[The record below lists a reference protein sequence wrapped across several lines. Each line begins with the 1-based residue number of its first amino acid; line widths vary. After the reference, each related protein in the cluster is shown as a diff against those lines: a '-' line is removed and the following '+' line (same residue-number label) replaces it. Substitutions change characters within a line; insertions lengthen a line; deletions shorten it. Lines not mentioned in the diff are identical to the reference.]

1 MTDKPPQLDSLFQAA
16 LEIESEEQRA
26 AFLES
31 ACGTDS
37 ELRHQVQQLLR
48 SHQQVGSFLEQ
59 PPAEYLATILSDAF
73 TPDQAG
79 ALKAGL
85 AATFAE
91 DKAVVIGYVGH
102 SVLKSFVQT
111 MNLPRVALRDGAQ
124 GNEPIVRPKSLEMPD
139 GKSDSRYQLHG
150 EIARGGMGAIL
161 KGRDTDLGRDLA
173 IKVLLDQ
180 HKNKPEVVQ
189 RFIEEAQIG
198 GQLQHPGIVPVYELG
213 QFGDQRPFFS
223 MKLVKGE
230 TLGKLLADRAEPVT
244 DRGKFLGIFEQICQT
259 MAYTHSRGVIHRDLK
274 PANIMVGAFGEVQV
288 MDWGLAKV
296 LPAGGVAD
304 EKKARDQQQSQSIIQ
319 TLRSKVGSD
328 SPGTFGTV
336 GSQTQMGSVM
346 GTPAYMPP
354 EQALGEI
361 DNLDERADVFGLGAI
376 LCEIL
381 TGKPP
386 YVGDDGTQVF
396 RLASRGKLGECF
408 RRLDACGADGELIA
422 LTKHCLELEPTDR
435 PRHAG
440 VLAERVAGYL
450 ESVET
455 RLRETELERAT
466 AAARAEA
473 EGKRA
478 EAESKR
484 AEAEG
489 KRAESE
495 RRRLEQQQRSASK
508 LRMMNA
514 GLVVVLAIA
523 VGTSIV
529 AGQFW
534 RAATVA
540 RHNAEQNADLASQ
553 NAKLAEKNELSAKQN
568 ESTAIAEAS
577 RANEQTRLAKVNL
590 SKAEEARAEANR
602 NQTLLK
608 VERDQS
614 RQRLYFAEMT
624 LAGIAAE
631 TPAGLGRVGELLAH
645 WGADADRPDLRG
657 WEWYYLDSQSRNAT
671 QTLRGHVGRVGAVAY
686 APDGQ
691 RLATGGDDNT
701 IRIWEAATG
710 REIACLNGHTGSV
723 NGVAWSPDGI
733 RLASA
738 STDGCAWIWD
748 VTSGKVL
755 RQLCGP
761 GKRVTA
767 IAWRPDGAR
776 VATTGYDSR
785 VHVWDADSDRK
796 VIGPQ
801 VGGSWAMAVAWSP
814 DGKQLAVGS
823 WGPNVKIIDAES
835 GAEVASLPAMDVL
848 GVSWSPASDQLAT
861 ASWDRK
867 VRVWDPKTAKV
878 KAVFTG
884 DGDFHAVCWSP
895 DGKQIA
901 AGGGNRAVQIWDVA
915 TGQARTVLRGN
926 RSDIRAIAWRP
937 DGTSVAAT
945 SEEGVT
951 RVWDVRAGSAP
962 AVVPEW
968 AQNKFSPDGTQTAVV
983 GQDHVV
989 RISNTATGE
998 LLQSLDVIQGAP
1010 LQTRW
1015 SPDGTRIACS
1025 GFGWALA
1032 VWDARTGARVLL
1044 TEVTKSG
1051 RHFALAWSPSGDRIV
1066 TGNDLGLVCVWDPAS
1081 GRKLSESTART
1092 EVWDVAW
1099 SPDGRQIVSSGWDG
1113 LATVWDAA
1121 SGAKVVTLRGHSG
1134 RVRSVGWSPDGKR
1147 IATGSSDRTVKL
1159 WDPVTG
1165 QETVTLRGHTNDV
1178 WLIRWYPDGCRLV
1191 TEGGNVLTWDA
1202 TPAFLGERA
1211 ATTLP
1216 GLADRIVR
1224 NPADTAARRLR
1235 AEVLARKGDW
1245 DAAASDFAELARQP
1259 GSAVAIYPAGWWA
1272 LASPEDRPPAFP
1284 DAAPAHWFAPADDP
1298 NGFVSLPQN
1307 GMTAVCR
1314 IFAPES
1320 KTLALDINSDPL
1332 GRLWLNEQA
1341 INPAEHSPI
1350 VVELRKGWNTLAV
1363 RGGPSERFVRW
1374 RDLNKP
1380 ADAARPD

>member
-1 MTDKPPQLDSLFQAA
+1 MTDKPPQLDSLFLAA
-16 LEIESEEQRA
+16 LEIESVEQRA

-31 ACGTDS
+31 ACGADP

-48 SHQQVGSFLEQ
+48 SHELAGSFLEQ
-59 PPAEYLATILSDAF
+59 PPAEYLATILSEAF

-79 ALKAGL
+79 ALEAGL

-91 DKAVVIGYVGH
+91 DKAVVIGHVGH
-102 SVLKSFVQT
+102 SVLKSFGQT
-111 MNLPRVALRDGAQ
+111 MHLPRVALRDAVEQ
-124 GNEPIVRPKSLEMPD
+124 GNEPIVRPKSQEMPD

-213 QFGDQRPFFS
+213 QFADQRPFFS

-230 TLGKLLADRAEPVT
+230 TLGKLLADRAEPVA

-304 EKKARDQQQSQSIIQ
+304 EKKARDQQQGQSIIQ

-386 YVGDDGTQVF
+386 YIGDDGTQVF

-455 RLRETELERAT
+455 KLRETELERAT
-466 AAARAEA
+466 AAA
-473 EGKRA
+473 
-478 EAESKR
+478 R

-508 LRMMNA
+508 LRTMNA

-540 RHNAEQNADLASQ
+540 RHNAEQSAELASQ
-553 NAKLAEKNELSAKQN
+553 NAKLAEENEVSAKQN
-568 ESTAIAEAS
+568 EATAVTEAS

-631 TPAGLGRVGELLAH
+631 APAGLGRVGELLAH
-645 WGADADRPDLRG
+645 WGPDAHRSDAHRSDAHRPDAHRPDLRG

-691 RLATGGDDNT
+691 RLATGGEDNT

-710 REIACLNGHTGSV
+710 REIACLKGHTGSV
-723 NGVAWSPDGI
+723 NGVAWSPDGV
-733 RLASA
+733 RLATA
-738 STDGCAWIWD
+738 STDGSARIWD
-748 VTSGKVL
+748 VT
-755 RQLCGP
+755 
-761 GKRVTA
+761 
-767 IAWRPDGAR
+767 
-776 VATTGYDSR
+776 
-785 VHVWDADSDRK
+785 
-796 VIGPQ
+796 
-801 VGGSWAMAVAWSP
+801 
-814 DGKQLAVGS
+814 
-823 WGPNVKIIDAES
+823 
-835 GAEVASLPAMDVL
+835 
-848 GVSWSPASDQLAT
+848 
-861 ASWDRK
+861 
-867 VRVWDPKTAKV
+867 
-878 KAVFTG
+878 
-884 DGDFHAVCWSP
+884 
-895 DGKQIA
+895 
-901 AGGGNRAVQIWDVA
+901 
-915 TGQARTVLRGN
+915 
-926 RSDIRAIAWRP
+926 
-937 DGTSVAAT
+937 
-945 SEEGVT
+945 
-951 RVWDVRAGSAP
+951 
-962 AVVPEW
+962 
-968 AQNKFSPDGTQTAVV
+968 
-983 GQDHVV
+983 
-989 RISNTATGE
+989 
-998 LLQSLDVIQGAP
+998 
-1010 LQTRW
+1010 
-1015 SPDGTRIACS
+1015 
-1025 GFGWALA
+1025 
-1032 VWDARTGARVLL
+1032 
-1044 TEVTKSG
+1044 
-1051 RHFALAWSPSGDRIV
+1051 
-1066 TGNDLGLVCVWDPAS
+1066 
-1081 GRKLSESTART
+1081 
-1092 EVWDVAW
+1092 
-1099 SPDGRQIVSSGWDG
+1099 
-1113 LATVWDAA
+1113 
-1121 SGAKVVTLRGHSG
+1121 
-1134 RVRSVGWSPDGKR
+1134 
-1147 IATGSSDRTVKL
+1147 
-1159 WDPVTG
+1159 
-1165 QETVTLRGHTNDV
+1165 
-1178 WLIRWYPDGCRLV
+1178 
-1191 TEGGNVLTWDA
+1191 
-1202 TPAFLGERA
+1202 
-1211 ATTLP
+1211 
-1216 GLADRIVR
+1216 
-1224 NPADTAARRLR
+1224 
-1235 AEVLARKGDW
+1235 
-1245 DAAASDFAELARQP
+1245 
-1259 GSAVAIYPAGWWA
+1259 
-1272 LASPEDRPPAFP
+1272 
-1284 DAAPAHWFAPADDP
+1284 
-1298 NGFVSLPQN
+1298 
-1307 GMTAVCR
+1307 
-1314 IFAPES
+1314 
-1320 KTLALDINSDPL
+1320 
-1332 GRLWLNEQA
+1332 
-1341 INPAEHSPI
+1341 
-1350 VVELRKGWNTLAV
+1350 
-1363 RGGPSERFVRW
+1363 
-1374 RDLNKP
+1374 
-1380 ADAARPD
+1380 